1 MKRCSGVLLPIFS
14 LPSPY
19 GIGTLGK
26 AAYDW
31 IDFLHEAGQQLW
43 QVLPIGPTSFG
54 DSPYQSFSAFAGN
67 PYFIDLEQLC
77 EDGLLQKEDC
87 APLADQ
93 ADSAAID
100 YAKQYQYRYAIL
112 KKAYS
117 RFDNPNE
124 ISRFRKAHNWVDD
137 YALFMALKDSYNGLA
152 WTQWPSAIRKRE
164 RHALEKA
171 RQELQSEVDFYV
183 FLQLLFYTQW
193 KKLAA
198 YGGQF
203 WSHDNI
209 IGSYSI
215 KGNTLTIT
223 DARIDGEDTDT
234 LMYERL
240 VQEDVR
246 SEDINQDDYC
256 EEAEYSEES
265 QEDAWYLSFPAY
277 ASTEEVNAALHYG
290 DSPLFILH
298 DGYFYHLKSAEM
310 SSRIHSNETPVVD
323 ALNLQQEELP
333 VLNLAEGDQ
342 LVTFANDENAYSL
355 VRTQVLGACIPIKWF
370 SGSPEIML
378 TPIDQSNPDFDFF
391 YFYDASSIH
400 EINGQP
406 LTPHIYDDYIY
417 CTEDEQDRLR
427 AEANAEFCE
436 LLDSL
441 GLNYLTINY
450 VWENFSTHE
459 FAKQVLIGNYG
470 DSITFGQYIQTR
482 YIETQ
487 AYFSATLYEIDID
500 NAQALRVER
509 THNGYYVVDIPNDDE
524 GLVSV
529 QYYDKTSSSNKDLY
543 YYPLVVSENS

>member
-1 MKRCSGVLLPIFS
+1 M
-14 LPSPY
+14 
-19 GIGTLGK
+19 
-26 AAYDW
+26 
-31 IDFLHEAGQQLW
+31 
-43 QVLPIGPTSFG
+43 
-54 DSPYQSFSAFAGN
+54 
-67 PYFIDLEQLC
+67 
-77 EDGLLQKEDC
+77 
-87 APLADQ
+87 
-93 ADSAAID
+93 
-100 YAKQYQYRYAIL
+100 
-112 KKAYS
+112 
-117 RFDNPNE
+117 
-124 ISRFRKAHNWVDD
+124 
-137 YALFMALKDSYNGLA
+137 
-152 WTQWPSAIRKRE
+152 
-164 RHALEKA
+164 
-171 RQELQSEVDFYV
+171 
-183 FLQLLFYTQW
+183 
-193 KKLAA
+193 
-198 YGGQF
+198 
-203 WSHDNI
+203 
-209 IGSYSI
+209 
-215 KGNTLTIT
+215 
-223 DARIDGEDTDT
+223 
-234 LMYERL
+234 
-240 VQEDVR
+240 R

-378 TPIDQSNPDFDFF
+378 TPVAQSNPDFDFF

-417 CTEDEQDRLR
+417 CTEGEQDRLR

-470 DSITFGQYIQTR
+470 DSITFGQYIQTQ

-500 NAQALRVER
+500 NAQALHVER

-524 GLVSV
+524 GLLSV

-543 YYPLVVSENS
+543 YYPLVVSGNS